1 MTVALVVAPHPDDE
15 TLGCGGTLLKLA
27 ASGTEIHWMIVSAMT
42 LKLFSNERMVE
53 RQNEI
58 GEVAKAYGFAG
69 THKLGFPTTRL
80 DEIPIADMVGAAMPI
95 VQQIKPN
102 VVFLPY
108 GGDAHS
114 DHAATFRALSSTVKK
129 FRMPCVNRVLVY
141 ETISETDNGIDPDSN
156 GFRPNSF
163 SDIAGMVDDKVRIMG
178 FYKGE
183 MRPTPFPRSAE
194 AIRALALLR
203 GGSADC
209 HAAEAFMLLR
219 ETW

>member
-27 ASGTEIHWMIVSAMT
+27 ASGAEINWMIMSEMT
-42 LKLFSNERMVE
+42 TKLFSNERIAE
-53 RQNEI
+53 RQDEI
-58 GEVAKAYGFAG
+58 GQVARAYGFSAI
-69 THKLGFPTTRL
+69 HRLGFPTTRL
-80 DEIPIADMVGAAMPI
+80 DEIAVADLANAATPI

-102 VVFLPY
+102 LVFLPY

-114 DHAATFRALSSTVKK
+114 DHAATFRALSAIVKK
-129 FRMPCVNRVLVY
+129 FRTPSVTRLLVY
-141 ETISETDNGIDPDSN
+141 ETISETDNGIDPDNN

-163 SDIAGMVDDKVRIMG
+163 SDITGMVDEKIRIMG
-178 FYKGE
+178 AYKCE
-183 MRPTPFPRSAE
+183 MQPHPFPRSAD

-203 GGSADC
+203 GASANC
-209 HAAEAFMLLR
+209 LAAEAFMLLR